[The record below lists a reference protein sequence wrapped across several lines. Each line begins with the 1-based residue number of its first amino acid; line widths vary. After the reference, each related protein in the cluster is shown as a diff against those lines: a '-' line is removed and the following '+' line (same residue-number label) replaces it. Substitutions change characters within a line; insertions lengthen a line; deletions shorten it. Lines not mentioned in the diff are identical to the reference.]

1 MSALVVGKLSDFHV
15 ILSKNLKSNQIKC
28 EAARTK
34 QQEIGRLTNS
44 SRFFSRLVVIKMSR
58 KKKSTNT
65 VLGITLTL
73 LAALYS

>member
-1 MSALVVGKLSDFHV
+1 MSVLAVGKLSNFHM
-15 ILSKNLKSNQIKC
+15 ILSKNLKLNQIKC

-44 SRFFSRLVVIKMSR
+44 SRYISRLVVIKMSR

-73 LAALYS
+73 LAALYY